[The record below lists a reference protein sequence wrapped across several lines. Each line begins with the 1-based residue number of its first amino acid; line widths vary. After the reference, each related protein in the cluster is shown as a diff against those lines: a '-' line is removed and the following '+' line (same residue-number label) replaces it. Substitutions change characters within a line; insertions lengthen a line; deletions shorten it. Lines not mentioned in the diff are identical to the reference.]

1 MKNVGILALVLLPT
15 AIALAI
21 QNKPT
26 DEPVIKPIVYALPEK
41 PVIKTAKLNAILP
54 DQTTCLAE
62 ALYHEARGEGET
74 GMIAVANVV
83 INRVKHD
90 SYPNDACSVIHQP
103 AQFSFVGV
111 NEAIE
116 EPEKYEQAKQ
126 LAKKALKNKLPK
138 VVSNDV
144 IYYWNPDKVN
154 MKKHQWIAR
163 VEPVKKIGKHQFAK
177 DKS

>member
-1 MKNVGILALVLLPT
+1 MNNVSWLILILLPS
-15 AIALAI
+15 AVALAI
-21 QNKPT
+21 QQKPSE
-26 DEPVIKPIVYALPEK
+26 EPVIKPIVYGIPDK
-41 PVIKTAKLNAILP
+41 PVIKTSKLNAILP
-54 DQTTCLAE
+54 DQATCLAE

-83 INRVKHD
+83 INRVKHEKF
-90 SYPNDACSVIHQP
+90 PMDACSVIHQP
-103 AQFSFVGV
+103 SQFSFVGV
-111 NEAIE
+111 NEAID
-116 EPEKYEQAKQ
+116 EPEKYEQAKL

-138 VVSNDV
+138 VVANDV